1 MQTMET
7 MQIQMTVEPKDD
19 GPFGI
24 QQSKMIMPTL
34 PAPAT
39 GGSGL

>member
-1 MQTMET
+1 MQTMRT
-7 MQIQMTVEPKDD
+7 MQIQMSVEPKHD
-19 GPFGI
+19 GPFDI
-24 QQSKMIMPTL
+24 QQSKMIMPRL

>member
-1 MQTMET
+1 MS
-7 MQIQMTVEPKDD
+7 VEPKHD

-24 QQSKMIMPTL
+24 RQSKMIMARL